1 MSDFRSPARR
11 FVLVPLRARQRPIA
25 RRTAASKVAAHG
37 AESFAFLPFAACV
50 ARAPACLRRC
60 CALRRSLR
68 AFLAERVA
76 AWSMSVSALPSF
88 LVTLFGI
95 GWPAHAGLV
104 SAASNAQ
111 CAVVQGSVVVVGGG
125 GASVV
130 VEVVLLVVV
139 LATVVVEVVLLVVV
153 LATVASRRTSPPPSA
168 T

>member
-11 FVLVPLRARQRPIA
+11 FVLLAPPRARQRRTA
-25 RRTAASKVAAHG
+25 RRTAASDKVAAHG

-50 ARAPACLRRC
+50 ARAPACLSRC
-60 CALRRSLR
+60 CARRRSLR
-68 AFLAERVA
+68 AFLVERVT
-76 AWSMSVSALPSF
+76 AWSMSLSALPSF

-95 GWPAHAGLV
+95 GWPAHAGLE
-104 SAASNAQ
+104 SAASNIQ
-111 CAVVQGSVVVVGGG
+111 RVVVQGSVVVVGGG

-130 VEVVLLVVV
+130 VGVLLVVV
-139 LATVVVEVVLLVVV
+139 GVLLVVV